1 MCTHQATL
9 PEQQARPRH
18 PLQVLIVPPFP
29 SAGVSVAAVAA
40 GRYHTCAVTSGGGLW
55 CWGSNN
61 HGQLGIGSA
70 ADQLSPVAV
79 SLGAG
84 G

>member
-1 MCTHQATL
+1 MRILQTKVDSQHA
-9 PEQQARPRH
+9 
-18 PLQVLIVPPFP
+18 PLP
-29 SAGVSVAAVAA
+29 SAGISVAAVAM
-40 GRYHTCAVTSGGGLW
+40 GRDWYDHYTCAVTSGGCLL
-55 CWGSNN
+55 CWGRNN
-61 HGQLGIGSA
+61 YGQLGIGSA